1 MAKAAAKP
9 AAAKAEKSAGF
20 HAVIGSDDG
29 AVKEAARRVAETLA
43 PVSLDDISTEIID
56 GAVDGS
62 GAAQQAIYAT
72 INALQTPPFFGGE
85 KFVWLKSA
93 SFLADTVTGRSNAVL
108 EALEGLTEVLKL
120 GVAAD
125 TRFLVSAVDVDKRRS
140 FVKTLTKL
148 GTVQVFDRI
157 DSSKAG
163 WEEGAAEL
171 VQERAGALRLRFEE
185 EAMQLFTLFTGGDT
199 RIIANELEKI
209 DLFLG
214 ADDRRV
220 SLETVRLLVSR
231 SRAGVIF
238 ELGGAV
244 QERDLERALQLLS
257 DLLEDGETAIGIL
270 LVAIVPT
277 IRNLLLVRDLSDTQ
291 KLPKGGNAFRFGD
304 VLARLPAE
312 ATAHLPKKKD
322 GTLNTYALGFAA
334 VHAHRY
340 TVSELRSALK
350 AAVEANVA
358 LVTSGV
364 EARTILEQLLVRVL
378 AR

>member
-9 AAAKAEKSAGF
+9 KAAAPATTF

-220 SLETVRLLVSR
+220 TLETVRLLVSR

-244 QERDLERALQLLS
+244 QELS
-257 DLLEDGETAIGIL
+257 LIHI
-270 LVAIVPT
+270 
-277 IRNLLLVRDLSDTQ
+277 
-291 KLPKGGNAFRFGD
+291 
-304 VLARLPAE
+304 
-312 ATAHLPKKKD
+312 
-322 GTLNTYALGFAA
+322 
-334 VHAHRY
+334 
-340 TVSELRSALK
+340 
-350 AAVEANVA
+350 
-358 LVTSGV
+358 
-364 EARTILEQLLVRVL
+364 
-378 AR
+378 